1 MAARVRLMKLSL
13 QLAIGILLILG
24 SQASGQDVSGR
35 FYPEKQNYIVGEPV
49 FVVLEMTNVSSK
61 VIELDDG
68 HCVSLTRFEA
78 QAAWRQM
85 SPLAPKQGTGG
96 SCAST
101 IAPWPPKLTITR
113 RFLLEGPFRLDSA
126 GVYPMK
132 GHHNVCVRPFD
143 EGSTPCK
150 TEEIVTDFDV
160 SLSSASETKKARDQ
174 SQQDFAI
181 NLLVGI
187 KSEQVQIVYFLTGSF
202 GGYGMTARPESGK
215 HEYRITT
222 MVDGKAADTL
232 KALVYSPGCQIAKIS
247 VSSLISTTEAGFTC
261 QATTSLPFTGRIE
274 QLAALRGHDYE
285 VEITLIAHWAM
296 DFFEIADG
304 IVPTFRIASLTP
316 DDGGYFRGQLPDV
329 TQDVLAS
336 SVGNNNAAFHLTA
349 REKSTGN
356 ILGVLQPTDK
366 KYDRFGDLRLQ
377 PTYPDD
383 IIFRVR

>member
-1 MAARVRLMKLSL
+1 
-13 QLAIGILLILG
+13 
-24 SQASGQDVSGR
+24 
-35 FYPEKQNYIVGEPV
+35 
-49 FVVLEMTNVSSK
+49 
-61 VIELDDG
+61 
-68 HCVSLTRFEA
+68 
-78 QAAWRQM
+78 
-85 SPLAPKQGTGG
+85 
-96 SCAST
+96 
-101 IAPWPPKLTITR
+101 
-113 RFLLEGPFRLDSA
+113 
-126 GVYPMK
+126 
-132 GHHNVCVRPFD
+132 
-143 EGSTPCK
+143 
-150 TEEIVTDFDV
+150 
-160 SLSSASETKKARDQ
+160 
-174 SQQDFAI
+174 
-181 NLLVGI
+181 
-187 KSEQVQIVYFLTGSF
+187 
-202 GGYGMTARPESGK
+202 
-215 HEYRITT
+215 
-222 MVDGKAADTL
+222 
-232 KALVYSPGCQIAKIS
+232 
-247 VSSLISTTEAGFTC
+247 LISTTEAGFTC

>member
-1 MAARVRLMKLSL
+1 MKLSL
-13 QLAIGILLILG
+13 QVAIGILLILG

-35 FYPEKQNYIVGEPV
+35 FHLEKQNYMVGEPV
-49 FVVLEMTNVSSK
+49 FVVLEMTNASSK

-85 SPLAPKQGTGG
+85 GPLAPKQGTGG

-126 GVYPMK
+126 GVYRMK
-132 GHHNVCVRPFD
+132 GYHSVCVRPFD
-143 EGSTPCK
+143 DRSTPCK
-150 TEEIVTDFDV
+150 MEEIVTDFDV
-160 SLSSASETKKARDQ
+160 SLSSASETKRARDQ
-174 SQQDFAI
+174 SQEDFVI
-181 NLLVGI
+181 NLPVGI
-187 KSEQVQIVYFLTGSF
+187 KSEQVQIVYFLTGTF

-232 KALVYSPGCQIAKIS
+232 KALVFAPGCKIGKIS
-247 VSSLISTTEAGFTC
+247 ISSLISTTKASFACE
-261 QATTSLPFTGRIE
+261 ATTSLPFTGQIE
-274 QLAALRGHDYE
+274 QLGALRGHDYE
-285 VEITLIAHWAM
+285 VEIRLVGRWGL
-296 DFFEIADG
+296 DFFGIGDG
-304 IVPTFRIASLTP
+304 IEPTFHIASLTP
-316 DDGGYFRGQLPDV
+316 DNNGSFRGQLPDL
-329 TQDVLAS
+329 TQDVLIN
-336 SVGNNNAAFHLTA
+336 SVGSNNAAFHLTA

-377 PTYPDD
+377 PVYPDD